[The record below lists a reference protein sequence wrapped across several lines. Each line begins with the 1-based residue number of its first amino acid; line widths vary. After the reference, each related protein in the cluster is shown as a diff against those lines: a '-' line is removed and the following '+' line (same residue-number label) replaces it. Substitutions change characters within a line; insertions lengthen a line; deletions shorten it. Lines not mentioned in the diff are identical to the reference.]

1 MSGVKNLRAM
11 FEQKNEPGDSP
22 PDRGRSPG
30 PGNSSLG
37 SPTPPSRPLSKVRTN
52 FVAFEKDGRV
62 GLRRE
67 PSGDSISA
75 SSRRLSNETDNS
87 TTAPAQDK
95 NDPFTENMAKNVS
108 AFKTNLATEP
118 IPESPVA
125 DSSAKLS
132 PKKGTETPEITH
144 GPNPDK
150 IVDEEETHT
159 KLTAADPTVH
169 ETAES
174 TPSESNGTS
183 EPNEKVE
190 DAAQEEVKEQIQ
202 ETSPASK
209 PPVEAT
215 SPTPASTKTT
225 SRLLG
230 SPSAVRT
237 PRSPAKGSTQETGKV
252 PEKKPISTA
261 PKESTSRNAA
271 LKPQPSGK
279 KTSAR
284 DLSPA
289 AEAVKPKVKSPT
301 RPTKVPSS
309 ILAPTTASSSKL
321 GSSVPP
327 PRRSL
332 SREPN
337 NTRAP
342 AVSNRPASRA
352 SGVSPAGTAPPAK
365 TLRRQASTIN
375 RARPSLGLPPKTQA
389 KDHPP
394 TRKEAPVDEGF
405 LARMMRPTQS
415 SASKAAD
422 KVPITP
428 PRKQVTT
435 STAKKPM
442 NKDGE
447 ANAKKAAT
455 KLADIVKKDTSVK
468 NTTTAKSEVKK
479 TVAKTA
485 AKNTEP
491 SANEVAPVAAQTES
505 AEVAIEA
512 AKTSTDTIV
521 VPQIQSQVSDKAK
534 TEAAPLSEASEPTPE
549 PESQAEVKIEVE
561 TKEAVP
567 ESTES
572 KLATPAEIEV
582 PATVPVE
589 ATNGTNGHALPPKAE
604 DNLLNEGVEAIEQEK
619 ATPTIAADPKKV
631 EDIEDVVQ
639 ESSA

>member
-11 FEQKNEPGDSP
+11 FEQKKNEPGDSP

-30 PGNSSLG
+30 PGSSLG

-75 SSRRLSNETDNS
+75 SSRRLSNETDVS
-87 TTAPAQDK
+87 TPAPPQDK

-125 DSSAKLS
+125 DSPAKAS
-132 PKKGTETPEITH
+132 PKKGTDTPELTH

-159 KLTAADPTVH
+159 KLTPADPTVR
-169 ETAES
+169 ETAEN

-183 EPNEKVE
+183 ESNEKVE
-190 DAAQEEVKEQIQ
+190 DAAQDEVKEQVQ
-202 ETSPASK
+202 QTSPVSK
-209 PPVEAT
+209 PPIQAT
-215 SPTPASTKTT
+215 TPTPVSTKTNIQM
-225 SRLLG
+225 LG
-230 SPSAVRT
+230 SPSAVRV
-237 PRSPAKGSTQETGKV
+237 PRSPARGSIQETAKAPERKPAATV
-252 PEKKPISTA
+252 PKD
-261 PKESTSRNAA
+261 STSRNTS
-271 LKPQPSGK
+271 LKPQPLGK
-279 KTSAR
+279 KTSTQNLA
-284 DLSPA
+284 PA
-289 AEAVKPKVKSPT
+289 AEIVKPKVKSPT
-301 RPTKVPSS
+301 RPAKVPSS
-309 ILAPTTASSSKL
+309 ILAPTTASSSKT
-321 GSSVPP
+321 GSSAPP

-337 NTRAP
+337 NTRAS
-342 AVSNRPASRA
+342 AASNRPASRA
-352 SGVSPAGTAPPAK
+352 SGASPAGAAAPAK
-365 TLRRQASTIN
+365 TLKRQASTIN
-375 RARPSLGLPPKTQA
+375 RARPSLGLPPKAQA

-422 KVPITP
+422 KVVPVTP
-428 PRKQVTT
+428 PRKQAT
-435 STAKKPM
+435 SSTVKKSIV
-442 NKDGE
+442 KDGE

-455 KLADIVKKDTSVK
+455 KLADVVKKDTNVK
-468 NTTTAKSEVKK
+468 KTTTAKPEVKK

-485 AKNTEP
+485 AKNTEL
-491 SANEVAPVAAQTES
+491 SANEVAPVVAQAES

-512 AKTSTDTIV
+512 AKTSADTIV
-521 VPQIQSQVSDKAK
+521 VPHVESQVQDTAM
-534 TEAAPLSEASEPTPE
+534 TEAASVSEATDPASEPE
-549 PESQAEVKIEVE
+549 PQHEAKSEVQITETESEHAPSTEVE
-561 TKEAVP
+561 I
-567 ESTES
+567 
-572 KLATPAEIEV
+572 PA
-582 PATVPVE
+582 AAPVE
-589 ATNGTNGHALPPKAE
+589 ETNQTNGHALEPKAE
-604 DNLLNEGVEAIEQEK
+604 EDSTKEGVEAVAQEEK
-619 ATPTIAADPKKV
+619 ATPVVVADPKKV